1 MNTTLEN
8 ESSLVQYLMTG
19 RLSEKGQ
26 LVLPKEF
33 RDEQGLEA
41 GSPIAILKIGNSLLL
56 LPEMDKFNTLCQRI
70 ERTLQ
75 KAGVEADELLETL
88 PETRREVFRKLY
100 PELAENE
107 SEL

>member
-1 MNTTLEN
+1 METKVKN
-8 ESSLVQYLMTG
+8 ETNFVQYLMTG

-33 RDEQGLEA
+33 RDEQSLEA

-56 LPEMDKFNTLCQRI
+56 LPEMEKFNAICERI
-70 ERTLQ
+70 EQTLQ
-75 KAGVEADELLETL
+75 KADVKTEELLDTL

-100 PELAENE
+100 PELAETE

>member
-1 MNTTLEN
+1 MNTNVKSEMN
-8 ESSLVQYLMTG
+8 FVQYLMTG

-33 RDEQGLEA
+33 RDEQSLQA

-56 LPEMDKFNTLCQRI
+56 LPEMEKFNALCERI
-70 ERTLQ
+70 EQTLQ
-75 KAGVEADELLETL
+75 KAGVRTEELLNTL
-88 PETRREVFRKLY
+88 PETRREVFREQY